1 MALKQR
7 LTQSKGSFKNLEV
20 YYGEVNQYC
29 DENHMPVIPTTE
41 PESSPIKEFFE
52 YLRDDLEVELQ
63 FEIEDLIPVG
73 ESVVQ
78 QPLMDLDFGKKPLMD
93 LDFGNKVED
102 YKWREDVLLRVMAAH
117 SIDGSQRDAFLN
129 FAVNFNPN
137 VKVYLKKADLE
148 SAAEQFT
155 SNAMGYVEASAPFH
169 SVKVE
174 ITPKGRSI
182 GITELPWFNGK
193 LNEAIHGLHSDSPP
207 ADLEEK
213 ILDFNM
219 HIITKFGTKHPEYRV
234 LQQTPYPSVLYP
246 LPSHKSKSYS
256 ASLDSGI
263 AQAITSLDSV
273 KSHPHSADFGFNEYA
288 WCIRTLGRIRNN
300 ECSISD
306 YACELILGYAEHLQN
321 KVLVDPLDI
330 AAAKEY
336 NPEVGEDDT
345 ILLDD
350 YIRTAAQEIS
360 KLDGHIDYDRF
371 EDPCG
376 PAALIRVDLVLDDGV
391 DMELGFRC
399 MNCQMIYD
407 EGYRKYK

>member
-1 MALKQR
+1 
-7 LTQSKGSFKNLEV
+7 
-20 YYGEVNQYC
+20 
-29 DENHMPVIPTTE
+29 MPVIPTTE

-63 FEIEDLIPVG
+63 FEIEDLMPEVERVTPDSEG
-73 ESVVQ
+73 TEKESSNQ
-78 QPLMDLDFGKKPLMD
+78 D
-93 LDFGNKVED
+93 KVED
-102 YKWREDVLLRVMAAH
+102 YRWREDVLLRVMAAH
-117 SIDGSQRDAFLN
+117 SIDESQRDAFLH

-137 VKVYLKKADLE
+137 VKRYLKKADLE

-155 SNAMGYVEASAPFH
+155 ANAMGYVELP
-169 SVKVE
+169 
-174 ITPKGRSI
+174 TPINSTTAENIPKSRRVPRGVTDMAWFGKKGAGTAES
-182 GITELPWFNGK
+182 
-193 LNEAIHGLHSDSPP
+193 
-207 ADLEEK
+207 

-219 HIITKFGTKHPEYRV
+219 RIITEFGTKYPEYRA
-234 LQQTPYPSVLYP
+234 LQQTPYPFSAD
-246 LPSHKSKSYS
+246 LPFSFSNSKLNYS

-263 AQAITSLDSV
+263 AQAISSLDSV
-273 KSHPHSADFGFNEYA
+273 KSHPHSADFGFHEYA
-288 WCIRTLGRIRNN
+288 WCLKTLGDIRNN

-330 AAAKEY
+330 DDAKEY

-345 ILLDD
+345 ILLDH

-360 KLDGHIDYDRF
+360 KLDKHIDYDRF

-376 PAALIRVDLVLDDGV
+376 PAALIRVDAVLDDGLT
-391 DMELGFRC
+391 MELGYRC

-407 EGYRKYK
+407 CLLYTSPSPRDATLSRMPSSA